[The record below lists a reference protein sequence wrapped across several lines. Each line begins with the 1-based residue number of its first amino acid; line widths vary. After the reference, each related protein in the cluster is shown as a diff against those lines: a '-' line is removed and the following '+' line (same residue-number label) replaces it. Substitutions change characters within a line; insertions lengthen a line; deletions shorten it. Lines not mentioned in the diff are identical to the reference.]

1 MKKFYHEVDFTSR
14 QAMVDFLTNHFR
26 YYTANSWNGSTS
38 YACNLKL
45 WHLGLPADISDKLF
59 EMLYT
64 DDFAIERS
72 ELIHQFDEAHN
83 YKWQAARNG
92 GYLVLYQ
99 GDLVPTEHKSYCPAC
114 GQRNFTTVEET
125 GKKCGRCR
133 KDTRINFAKPPMQAI
148 TYPGRG
154 TDVGEDFEGFT
165 MEELQERVKLV
176 QELDQLADDIV
187 EAGVYLA
194 ENCEI
199 IEEEYTVVKFR
210 KVLKSKEM
218 H

>member
-1 MKKFYHEVDFTSR
+1 MKRFYHEVDLTSR
-14 QAMVDFLTNHFR
+14 QAMVDFLANHFR
-26 YYTANSWNGSTS
+26 YNTANSWNGSTS

-125 GKKCGRCR
+125 V
-133 KDTRINFAKPPMQAI
+133 DTPTSHEVGFL
-148 TYPGRG
+148 G
-154 TDVGEDFEGFT
+154 TGAV
-165 MEELQERVKLV
+165 R
-176 QELDQLADDIV
+176 LACNAFLLHRPK
-187 EAGVYLA
+187 AGV
-194 ENCEI
+194 CHHP
-199 IEEEYTVVKFR
+199 
-210 KVLKSKEM
+210 VLRQNI
-218 H
+218 